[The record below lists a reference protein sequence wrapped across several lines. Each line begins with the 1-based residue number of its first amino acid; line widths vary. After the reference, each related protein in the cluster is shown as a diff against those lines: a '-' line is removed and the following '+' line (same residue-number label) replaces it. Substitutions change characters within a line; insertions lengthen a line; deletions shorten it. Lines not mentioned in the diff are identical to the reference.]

1 MPDAA
6 PQGDSLYIY
15 PIVGLRLQKCC
26 LKILFKKS
34 SLMIMDHH
42 KTVCILI
49 IILSILSHCSLQP
62 KINTHFKHNFVT
74 CNIFRVPCKR
84 GSMCPGRW
92 IFLKV
97 QRHHKVKR
105 HFVRLFTSS
114 HQPDKTIVKVFK
126 KFSGVYDRNFGG
138 TWSGI

>member
-1 MPDAA
+1 MPKIDFS
-6 PQGDSLYIY
+6 QKGENTYFKTHNRLFFGYFFNRR
-15 PIVGLRLQKCC
+15 PIWEPL
-26 LKILFKKS
+26 
-34 SLMIMDHH
+34 
-42 KTVCILI
+42 
-49 IILSILSHCSLQP
+49 ILSHCSLQP